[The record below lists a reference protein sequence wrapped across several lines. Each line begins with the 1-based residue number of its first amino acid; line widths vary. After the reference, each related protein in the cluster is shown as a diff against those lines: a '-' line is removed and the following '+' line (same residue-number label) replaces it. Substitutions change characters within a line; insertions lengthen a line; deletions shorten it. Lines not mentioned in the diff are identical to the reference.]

1 VRGIHRG
8 RPGTVWAAPALT
20 YFIVFALV
28 PMVLVVVLSFTDW
41 DGLTSPRW
49 AGLTN
54 WTKMGGDATLPTS
67 IRLSLLLTAGAWC
80 VQTPI
85 SLLLGVWAAD
95 QRRSRAVLSAIF
107 FVPLLMSNAAVA
119 LLWQTL
125 LDPNFGI
132 AGLLGPLIGVADGN
146 ILGPGRALA
155 AVVFVVSWQFIPF
168 HMLLYQAA
176 TRQIPQQLYEAAAID
191 GAGRVRQF
199 ISITLPQLRDTMV
212 TSTVL
217 ILIGS
222 LTYFETIL
230 LITGGGPGTSTR
242 VLPLHMYL
250 TGFSSFD
257 MGYAS
262 TLATL
267 LVGVGTTLSVL
278 IVWTTGFAKMRSQR
292 EGL

>member
-1 VRGIHRG
+1 VSGVKG
-8 RPGTVWAAPALT
+8 RPGTIWAVPALA
-20 YFIVFALV
+20 YFAVFALA
-28 PMVLVVVLSFTDW
+28 PMVLVVVLSFTYW
-41 DGLTSPRW
+41 DGLTTPRW
-49 AGLTN
+49 AGPAN
-54 WTKMGGDATLPTS
+54 WVKMRGDGLLLDT
-67 IRLSLLLTAGAWC
+67 IRLSLVLTAGAWF

-95 QRRSRAVLSAIF
+95 PRRSRAALSAVF

-125 LDPNFGI
+125 TEPNFGI
-132 AGLLGPLIGVADGN
+132 AWLLGPLFGAPDGN
-146 ILGPGRALA
+146 IRGQAGPAMA
-155 AVVFVVSWQFIPF
+155 AAVFVVSWQHIPF
-168 HMLLYQAA
+168 HMLLYQGA
-176 TRQIPQQLYEAAAID
+176 TRQIPQVLYDAAAID

-199 ISITLPQLRDTMV
+199 FSITLPQLRATVV

-217 ILIGS
+217 ILVGS
-222 LTYFETIL
+222 LTFFETIL
-230 LITGGGPGTSTR
+230 LLTEGGPGTATR

-250 TGFSSFD
+250 TGFKSFD

-267 LVGVGTTLSVL
+267 LVVVGTTLSLV
-278 IVWTTGFAKMRSQR
+278 IVWMTGFARMRSQR